1 MPPEE
6 QCEDWSSPARYWRP
20 SSQRHSAV
28 AAAPT
33 PCNAADRFRAG
44 NGGAPVPAGRALPDG
59 SIDGSLGETAD
70 FVIGARPR
78 ATIRPLCS
86 AARGTTA
93 LDYLAIASD
102 KATDAGNT
110 GKAILAV
117 VAAGGNPASFKG
129 RDLTARLAA
138 LYHSATGAVW
148 RRHDVQ
154 PVVRHPGGGGI
165 GRHRARGGEDALKAL
180 QDPDGSWSYGSVA
193 VPAGQGDSQ
202 LHGHRADGS
211 RRGGSTHRRGGPRKY
226 LATQQVGDGGFA
238 YSTAWGSTSDPDSDS
253 IVLQA
258 LVAAGQ
264 DPEGAGWLQGANSV
278 LTDLRVSQAA
288 SGGFAYP
295 GGAPDALTTS
305 QVPAALVRIPYAGA
319 VRWTP
324 GRSLPAIECPSP
336 TQSPTPTPTP
346 TATPSPSPS
355 PTAVPTPSPTPT
367 AAPTPRPTVR
377 PTVKPAVKPLATVAV
392 ASTVPPTENP
402 APTDTAAPTASQTR
416 TDDIAAVD
424 ASATHEQ
431 VAAVTL
437 TPGSSSPPPSDPS
450 VPTPLLYVAVAA
462 LGLAVVLGGGWLYVN
477 RPWIR

>member
-1 MPPEE
+1 MRRLVVASAILAILLTTPL
-6 QCEDWSSPARYWRP
+6 
-20 SSQRHSAV
+20 AV
-28 AAAPT
+28 AAAPNTAT
-33 PCNAADRFRAG
+33 PPTDSERATAALRFLWT
-44 NGGAPVPAGRALPDG
+44 VQLPDG
-59 SIDGSLGETAD
+59 SLDKSLSETAD
-70 FVIGARPR
+70 FVIGAA
-78 ATIRPLCS
+78 ATGYDPATLLDCS
-86 AARGTTA
+86 STTTA

-102 KATDAGNT
+102 AKATDAGNT
-110 GKAILAV
+110 GKTILAV

-129 RDLTARLAA
+129 RDLNARLAA
-138 LYHSATGAVW
+138 LYNSATGAYG
-148 RRHDVQ
+148 DGTTFSQ
-154 PVVRHPGGGGI
+154 SFAMLAVVASGGTVSKL
-165 GRHRARGGEDALKAL
+165 AKDALKAL

-193 VPAGQGDSQ
+193 VPAGQGDSN
-202 LHGHRADGS
+202 
-211 RRGGSTHRRGGPRKY
+211 STAIALMALDAAKVNSLDAAALKY